1 MAKTSVFLE
10 GFLVSCHVGVP
21 KGERAVRQTVRLDI
35 SCELG
40 AVPIRRD
47 VLGETLNY
55 ASIHRE
61 VRRLVEE
68 REFVLLETLAEA
80 VALICFADR
89 RVLTV
94 RVEARKPDKLADC
107 AFVGVSRTFDRSEVV

>member
-1 MAKTSVFLE
+1 MAKTTVFLE
-10 GFLVSCHVGVP
+10 GFVVSCHIGAP
-21 KGERAVRQTVRLDI
+21 KGERMVRQGVRLDI

-47 VLGETLNY
+47 ALGETLNY
-55 ASIHRE
+55 ASIHRD
-61 VRRLVEE
+61 VRRLVAE

-89 RVLTV
+89 RVLAVTV
-94 RVEARKPDKLADC
+94 QARKPEKLPDC
-107 AFVGVSRTFDRSEVV
+107 AFVGVSRTFDRSEVM